1 MRETDRYIAAT
12 EHGGAPAAPRLPAR
26 PFIWRMTTKRKPHN
40 PSELESVLL
49 AIAGHDLRQA
59 LQAIQSAHEFL
70 GRGDR
75 TTSDLCQLR
84 YGQSAIDRLRDQ
96 LDELVAALQLRE
108 HAKGVKLTP
117 VRVGDLLERTAH
129 ENEVVAQ
136 TKGIIIRATSTSAT
150 MKSDALLLS
159 TVLRNLVS
167 NAVKYTQPV
176 GRILLGCRHI
186 GHSVRIDVCDTGIG
200 IAPDQ
205 MPRLFEAFTRID
217 PARRDDGLGIGLFIV
232 RQAIRILGH
241 RIEVASDSCRGSRF
255 SVFASRAERIGSVS
269 KGSVG

>member
-40 PSELESVLL
+40 PSEFESVLL

-59 LQAIQSAHEFL
+59 LQAIQSAHECL
-70 GRGDR
+70 GRGNR
-75 TTSDLCQLR
+75 TTSELCQLR
-84 YGQSAIDRLRDQ
+84 HGQSAIDRLRDQ

-108 HAKGVKLTP
+108 HAKGVKLTR
-117 VRVGDLLERTAH
+117 VRVGDLLERIVR

-136 TKGIIIRATSTSAT
+136 TKGIIIRAAPTSTT
-150 MKSDALLLS
+150 IESDALLLS
-159 TVLRNLVS
+159 TILRNLVS
-167 NAVKYTQPV
+167 NAVKYTQPG

-186 GHSVRIDVCDTGIG
+186 GHSVRIDVCDTGI
-200 IAPDQ
+200 APDQ
-205 MPRLFEAFTRID
+205 KPRLFEAFARID
-217 PARRDDGLGIGLFIV
+217 PARRDDGLGIGLFIA

-241 RIEVASDSCRGSRF
+241 RIGVASDSRRGSRF
-255 SVFASRAERIGSVS
+255 SVFARGAERIGSVS